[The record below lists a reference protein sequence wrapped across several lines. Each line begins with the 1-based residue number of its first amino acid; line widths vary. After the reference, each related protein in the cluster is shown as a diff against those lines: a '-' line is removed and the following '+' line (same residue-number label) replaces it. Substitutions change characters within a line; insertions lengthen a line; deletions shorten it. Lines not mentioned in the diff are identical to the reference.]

1 MIDFLKIRWAAL
13 IFSTAIIISF
23 IGTYIY
29 RVQVGKEPLNFS
41 VDFTGGT
48 VVRFKFDKEVPGH
61 EIKTI
66 LDNAGWPGA
75 SIREFT
81 SDNSVIVRVQAF
93 ESDAMGLAV
102 RMKDAIAKDLPSTNI
117 TITQSESV
125 GQTIGAALRKDSI
138 WAVALALLAML
149 IYIILRFRSL
159 GFALGAV
166 FALLHDAIVIL
177 AVFMFSGLEI
187 SVNVIM
193 AILAILGYSINDTI
207 VIFTQIRKNLAHMG
221 SASLY
226 EVVNTSINQM
236 LRRTL
241 LTSLSTG
248 LTVTALLVLGG
259 EALRNL
265 SIALL
270 VGIIIGTYSSI
281 YIACSTMML
290 IYNKKQ

>member
-1 MIDFLKIRWAAL
+1 MIDFLKLRWVAF
-13 IFSTAIIISF
+13 ITSFVIIGGF
-23 IGTYIY
+23 FGTYIY
-29 RVQVGKEPLNFS
+29 REHVGESPLKFS

-48 VVRFKFDKEVPGH
+48 VVRFDFDKPVAAN
-61 EIKTI
+61 EIRKI
-66 LDNAGWPGA
+66 LDKSGWPG
-75 SIREFT
+75 STIREFT
-81 SDNSVIVRVQAF
+81 SDNSVLVRVQAF
-93 ESDAMGLAV
+93 ESDSMGLAL
-102 RMKDAIAKDLPSTNI
+102 RMKNAISEALPDVGI

-125 GQTIGAALRKDSI
+125 GQTIGASLRKDSI
-138 WAVALALLAML
+138 WAVLLALIAML

-166 FALLHDAIVIL
+166 VALFHDAIAIL
-177 AVFMFSGLEI
+177 AVFMFFGLEI

-207 VIFTQIRKNLAHMG
+207 VIFTQIRKNLTSMR
-221 SASLY
+221 SASMY
-226 EVVNTSINQM
+226 EIVNTSINQM

-259 EALRNL
+259 ETLRNL

-270 VGIIIGTYSSI
+270 IGIIFGTYSSI
-281 YIACSTMML
+281 YIASSVMML
-290 IYNKKQ
+290 IYKKQ